1 MSSLIEDI
9 EGFFTTGTCI
19 CGRHPVISISR
30 SYTESETWKA
40 GVYCICG
47 KNTAW
52 QYPGTWEVGY
62 TAVEA
67 VSKAVKKWQSDRKK
81 ERQYTSKRKE
91 EDHDYQSLYG

>member
-1 MSSLIEDI
+1 MPALTEEINDL
-9 EGFFTTGTCI
+9 FTTGACV
-19 CGRHPVISISR
+19 CGRSPVISISR

-52 QYPGTWEVGY
+52 KYPVSWEVGD

-67 VSKAVKKWQSDRKK
+67 ASRAVKKWQSDREK
-81 ERQYTSKRKE
+81 ERRYTSKRKE